1 MGDGHNIPVRHHTL
15 ANGLRMVHSYDPTT
29 AMAAVNILYNVGSRD
44 ESRHRT
50 GMAHLFEHLMFGGS
64 ANVPSFDGELENA
77 GGKSNAWTSPDFTN
91 FYDTLPAQNI
101 ATAFHIESDRM
112 LALDFSERSL
122 EVQRGV
128 VIEEFKQTCLNRP
141 YGDISHHLRRLAYAE
156 NHPYAW
162 PTIGLE
168 PEHIASVTLD
178 DVKSWFYSHY
188 APDNAILS
196 VTGRVEFDRAV
207 ELAERWFAD
216 IPRRNIQPRRIP
228 APGFPRESIVETVY
242 GRVPQPMVVMAF
254 PMDSYGTERY
264 YAADTVTDLLA
275 AGRASR
281 FVRRL
286 VYGPAEGI
294 FASADAS
301 IIGSEHEGLL
311 LLTARV
317 ADNDDSTI
325 SRACELL
332 LAEARAIADPAN
344 IGAREYERTINN
356 FEATFRFGNIDYLS
370 KATNLALAEYHGED
384 INATVAARRSLRP
397 EAVAAEADRLFSR
410 EKGYRHTHYIGHEV
424 EHIGCAAVFHSTLSD
439 LVEASGHYA
448 GRAKDRHKLLG
459 NNLATMRPLPVE
471 GKRSGKTAEHHG
483 VYELVG
489 ARKHRQMLHS
499 RRVGRESSVQN
510 HSGHNHGRPP
520 FAYER
525 NHSGI

>member
-332 LAEARAIADPAN
+332 LAEARAIAGPAN
-344 IGAREYERTINN
+344 IGKREYERTINN

-397 EAVAAEADRLFSR
+397 EAVAAEADRLFNR
-410 EKGYRHTHYIGHEV
+410 TPFVTLVYRP
-424 EHIGCAAVFHSTLSD
+424 
-439 LVEASGHYA
+439 
-448 GRAKDRHKLLG
+448 R
-459 NNLATMRPLPVE
+459 
-471 GKRSGKTAEHHG
+471 
-483 VYELVG
+483 
-489 ARKHRQMLHS
+489 
-499 RRVGRESSVQN
+499 
-510 HSGHNHGRPP
+510 
-520 FAYER
+520 
-525 NHSGI
+525 

>member
-1 MGDGHNIPVRHHTL
+1 M
-15 ANGLRMVHSYDPTT
+15 
-29 AMAAVNILYNVGSRD
+29 
-44 ESRHRT
+44 
-50 GMAHLFEHLMFGGS
+50 
-64 ANVPSFDGELENA
+64 
-77 GGKSNAWTSPDFTN
+77 
-91 FYDTLPAQNI
+91 
-101 ATAFHIESDRM
+101 
-112 LALDFSERSL
+112 
-122 EVQRGV
+122 
-128 VIEEFKQTCLNRP
+128 
-141 YGDISHHLRRLAYAE
+141 
-156 NHPYAW
+156 
-162 PTIGLE
+162 
-168 PEHIASVTLD
+168 
-178 DVKSWFYSHY
+178 
-188 APDNAILS
+188 
-196 VTGRVEFDRAV
+196 TGRVEFDRAA

-301 IIGSEHEGLL
+301 ITGSEHEGLL

-397 EAVAAEADRLFSR
+397 EAVAAEADRLFNR
-410 EKGYRHTHYIGHEV
+410 TPFVTLVYRP
-424 EHIGCAAVFHSTLSD
+424 
-439 LVEASGHYA
+439 
-448 GRAKDRHKLLG
+448 R
-459 NNLATMRPLPVE
+459 
-471 GKRSGKTAEHHG
+471 
-483 VYELVG
+483 
-489 ARKHRQMLHS
+489 
-499 RRVGRESSVQN
+499 
-510 HSGHNHGRPP
+510 
-520 FAYER
+520 
-525 NHSGI
+525 